1 MTTLYVAVV
10 STIAAGSEAY
20 EIIDVRICNFFFV
33 GLAIVVVTIV
43 YADVVYL
50 PLCGLCLALRCS
62 LTYRGHMF
70 EASAIFKRSIE
81 EAARFQKKV
90 CTRLGREAAIS

>member
-1 MTTLYVAVV
+1 MVLLIKKKKRYTAALTTLYVTIL
-10 STIAAGSEAY
+10 STIGACSEAY
-20 EIIDVRICNFFFV
+20 DIIDIFNVRIRNIFV
-33 GLAIVVVTIV
+33 VVPTIVAVTIV
-43 YADVVYL
+43 YVDVLYL

-81 EAARFQKKV
+81 K
-90 CTRLGREAAIS
+90 L